1 MNTVSTGNSI
11 AAAIEPNDTNLVN
24 AININANTKQ
34 INPICQFVI
43 NSTPR
48 DVATP
53 FPPLNLKNTGKVWPN
68 TTNIPANW
76 TNKLESVSFTIFPAI
91 KATKTANTPFKQS
104 HKSVKAA
111 AFLPTVLS
119 TLVVP
124 AFPLPFSLTSNPA
137 NFLLNITEKLI
148 LPNKYAIIETII
160 YVAINNHNPFL

>member
-53 FPPLNLKNTGKVWPN
+53 FPPLNLKNTGKAKH
-68 TTNIPANW
+68 IR
-76 TNKLESVSFTIFPAI
+76 IFLMPGVRKAI
-91 KATKTANTPFKQS
+91 RS
-104 HKSVKAA
+104 
-111 AFLPTVLS
+111 
-119 TLVVP
+119 
-124 AFPLPFSLTSNPA
+124 
-137 NFLLNITEKLI
+137 
-148 LPNKYAIIETII
+148 
-160 YVAINNHNPFL
+160 